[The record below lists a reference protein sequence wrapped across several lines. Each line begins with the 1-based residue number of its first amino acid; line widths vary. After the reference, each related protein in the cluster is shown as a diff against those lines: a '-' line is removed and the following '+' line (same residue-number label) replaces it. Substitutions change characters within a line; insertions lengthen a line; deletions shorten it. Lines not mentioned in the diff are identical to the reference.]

1 MTEHHRH
8 DEHAACRELL
18 KSLSDYV
25 DGALDESLCLVIEKH
40 MAECDR
46 CQVVVDTL
54 RKTVELYQNT
64 SPAPPVPDDV
74 RRRLFVRL
82 KLDDFLIKPEPER

>member
-1 MTEHHRH
+1 MTEHHH
-8 DEHAACRELL
+8 PDDHATCRELL

-54 RKTVELYQNT
+54 RKTIELYQNT
-64 SPAPPVPDDV
+64 SPAPSVPDDV